1 MTTSTASTASTAP
14 AAPGRVLPSGPLARV
29 RWAVADSWTVTRRYL
44 IHWVR
49 EPSYV
54 VWGLMYPM
62 VSVLLFGYVFGSA
75 MVVPGGGDY
84 REFLLPGLFGM
95 TMMFGIGNTMMGV
108 TTDADKGITDRFR
121 AMPMARSAVV
131 VGRSTADMINSVM
144 DLVILILC
152 GLIVGWRAHGTAGET
167 LAAVGLLLLLRFAF
181 IWVGIYLGLRA
192 KNAETAGNFYAL
204 LFPLTMISNA
214 FVAPE
219 MMPGW
224 LGAAAAWNPLS
235 STVAAIRE
243 LFGNPGLG
251 GDSWIA
257 QNALLMAVAWPLA
270 IVALFL
276 PLSVRR
282 YRRAR
287 R

>member
-1 MTTSTASTASTAP
+1 MTTATPS
-14 AAPGRVLPSGPLARV
+14 APGAVPLQAPPETPLSRA
-29 RWAVADSWTVTRRYL
+29 RWALADSWTVTRRYL

-49 EPSYV
+49 EPAYIM
-54 VWGLMYPM
+54 WGLMYPM

-75 MVVPGGGDY
+75 MVVQGGGDY
-84 REFLLPGLFGM
+84 REFLLPGMFGM

-121 AMPMARSAVV
+121 SMPMARSGVV
-131 VGRSTADMINSVM
+131 VGRSVADMINSVM
-144 DLVILILC
+144 DLAVLVAC
-152 GLIVGWRAHGTAGET
+152 GLVVGWRAHGSPAET

-181 IWVGIYLGLRA
+181 IWVGIYVGLIM
-192 KNAETAGNFYAL
+192 KNAESAGNFYAL
-204 LFPLTMISNA
+204 LFPLTMISNT

-224 LGAAAAWNPLS
+224 LGAVAAWNPVS
-235 STVAAIRE
+235 STVTAIRE

-251 GDSWIA
+251 GDSWLA
-257 QNALLMAVAWPLA
+257 QNAVLMAVVWPLV
-270 IVALFL
+270 IVAVFL